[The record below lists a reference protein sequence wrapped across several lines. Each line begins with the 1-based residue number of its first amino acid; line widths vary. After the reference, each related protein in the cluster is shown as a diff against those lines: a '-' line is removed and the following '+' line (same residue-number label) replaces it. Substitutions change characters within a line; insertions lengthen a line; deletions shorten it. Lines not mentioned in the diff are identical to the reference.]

1 MRISRHLKPI
11 LILPALFLGLSGQAM
26 AGESGKKAQIPAIT
40 ESSEARALFEQGQEA
55 LDRGNGPAANALF
68 RQATEADPDFAY
80 AWLNI
85 AGSGFSFAEFS
96 EASRKAL
103 AAAKGKN
110 EAVELMANIN
120 LSFVDNDGEKRLEL
134 AKALV
139 ERFPN
144 SPRALVAASGAYGS
158 LNQVEEARQVL
169 KQAIALDPGFYV
181 AHTALGFSYIFGEP
195 TDPSKGQASLRT
207 ALDLDLTN
215 DNAWSNLGDSY
226 RAVKNLE
233 EARKAYAK
241 ATDLNDT
248 NAIALV
254 KKGHVNS
261 FLGNYDEAR
270 RDYARSVEVAPIPNK
285 ATFANYGAFTYVH
298 EGKPA
303 GAIEELERILEMI
316 SQAEITEA
324 QKTGQRIFA
333 LSNLTTIALHNRM
346 FDVAESAIER
356 LSVQLIKNAQSV
368 GSDEQMLTQ
377 RANVASW
384 QGRLAAR
391 RGDFALARQKAKK
404 NAEILEPVSNP
415 RKMEP
420 FHNLMG
426 LIALKEGNY
435 AAAVVQYEEADHR
448 NTMYIR
454 YHLGLALAG
463 AGEEERAKEVFTEAG
478 LWNFNSVGFAL
489 MRKEALR
496 RAGLL

>member
-1 MRISRHLKPI
+1 MSISRYLKSI

-26 AGESGKKAQIPAIT
+26 AGKNGKKAEIPVIT
-40 ESSEARALFEQGQEA
+40 ESSQARALFEQGRKA
-55 LDRGNGPAANALF
+55 LDRGFGAIANPF
-68 RQATEADPDFAY
+68 FKQATEIDPNFAS
-80 AWLNI
+80 AWLGL
-85 AGSGFSFAEFS
+85 AGSGFSFAEFGD
-96 EASRKAL
+96 ASRKAL

-110 EAVELMANIN
+110 EAVKLMAEIN
-120 LSFVDNDGEKRLEL
+120 LSFVNNDGDKRLDL
-134 AKALV
+134 ANALV
-139 ERFPN
+139 ERFAN

-158 LNQVEEARQVL
+158 LNRVEEAREVL
-169 KQAIALDPGFYV
+169 KRAIELDPGFYP
-181 AHTALGFSYIFGEP
+181 ARTGLGFSYIFGEP
-195 TDPSKGQASLRT
+195 TDAPKGQASLR
-207 ALDLDLTN
+207 AALNLDLSN

-233 EARKAYAK
+233 EARKAYTK
-241 ATDLNDT
+241 ATELNDE
-248 NAIALV
+248 NATAFV
-254 KKGHVNS
+254 KSGHVNS
-261 FLGNYDEAR
+261 FLGNYAEAR
-270 RDYARSVEVAPIPNK
+270 RAYARSVEVAPIQNRSI
-285 ATFANYGAFTYVH
+285 FANYGAFTHVH
-298 EGKPA
+298 EGNPA
-303 GAIEELERILEMI
+303 GAVEELEGILEMI
-316 SQAEITEA
+316 SEAEITDA

-333 LSNLTTIALHNRM
+333 LSNMATIALHNGK

-356 LSVQLIKNAQSV
+356 LAVQLIKNAESV

-377 RANVASW
+377 RANAASW

-391 RGDFALARQKAKK
+391 RGDFALARQKAAE

-420 FHNLMG
+420 YHNLMG

-435 AAAVVQYEEADHR
+435 AEAVAQYEQADHR

-489 MRKEALR
+489 MRKDALR

>member
-1 MRISRHLKPI
+1 MIISRHLKPI
-11 LILPALFLGLSGQAM
+11 LILPALLIGLSAQVM
-26 AGESGKKAQIPAIT
+26 AGHAGKKTAISVIT
-40 ESSEARALFEQGQEA
+40 ESAEARALFEQGQAA
-55 LDRGNGPAANALF
+55 LDRGNGPIANPLF
-68 RQATEADPDFAY
+68 KQAVEIDPDFAY

-85 AGSGFSFAEFS
+85 AGSGFSFADFG

-110 EAVELMANIN
+110 EAVELMAAIN

-134 AKALV
+134 VNALV
-139 ERFPN
+139 QRFPG
-144 SPRALVAASGAYGS
+144 SPRALVAASGAYAS
-158 LNQVEEARQVL
+158 LNQVEEARKVL
-169 KQAIALDPGFYV
+169 NQAIALDPEFYV
-181 AHTALGFSYIFGEP
+181 AHTALGFSYIFGQP
-195 TDPSKGQASLRT
+195 TDPAKGQESLRA
-207 ALDLDLTN
+207 ALDLDLLN

-233 EARKAYAK
+233 EARKAYTK

-261 FLGNYDEAR
+261 FLGNYKEAR
-270 RDYARSVEVAPIPNK
+270 RDYARSVEVAANPNK
-285 ATFANYGAFTYVH
+285 ATFANFGAFTHVH
-298 EGKPA
+298 EGNPA
-303 GAIEELERILEMI
+303 SAAEELEGILERI
-316 SQAEITEA
+316 SKSDLTDA

-333 LSNLTTIALHNRM
+333 LSNMATIALHNEM

-356 LSVQLIKNAQSV
+356 LAVQLIKNAQSV
-368 GSDEQMLTQ
+368 GSDEQLSTQ

-391 RGDFALARQKAKK
+391 RGDFALARQKAKE
-404 NAEILEPVSNP
+404 NTELLEPVSNP
-415 RKMEP
+415 RKLEP
-420 FHNLMG
+420 YHNLMG

-435 AAAVVQYEEADHR
+435 AAAVAQYEQADHR

-463 AGEEERAKEVFTEAG
+463 AGEEERAKVVFTEVG

-489 MRKEALR
+489 MRKDALR